1 MKKKTFGEILAQA
14 RTRANFS
21 QKELAARMRKTDGTP
36 ISAQYLND
44 IERDRRAPPSN
55 ELIQQLASL
64 LGVAEDVLFHHAGR
78 LSPDL
83 AGASADQEKL
93 KAAYEGFRLAL
104 KIPKSRSRN

>member
-14 RTRANFS
+14 RAQANLS
-21 QKELAARMRKTDGTP
+21 QKDLAARLRKTDGTP

-55 ELIQQLASL
+55 ELIQQFASL
-64 LGVAEDVLFHHAGR
+64 LGVAEDVFFHHAGR

-83 AGASADQEKL
+83 AAASVDQEKL
-93 KAAYEGFRLAL
+93 KAAYDVFRQAL